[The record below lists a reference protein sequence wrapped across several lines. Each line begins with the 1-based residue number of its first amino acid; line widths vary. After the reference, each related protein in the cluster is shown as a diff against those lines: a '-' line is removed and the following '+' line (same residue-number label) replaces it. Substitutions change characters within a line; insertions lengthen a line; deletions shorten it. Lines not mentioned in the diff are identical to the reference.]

1 MRRRG
6 LSDHIEDK
14 SEKNEKALIFGQV
27 TKVWDKETDE
37 IEEGNIEVNIKTVSN
52 DNEYRRIPLT
62 FFDHSGHV
70 SVPRVGDPIV
80 IDFTSGKGNTPVAV
94 ASSHDDRDEHRA
106 PNAREGH
113 WRHEWPGENDNVY
126 LEAEPSDSSGGVPDV
141 VRMGIKPSGLEEA
154 TTEVA
159 VDNSGSEPQIKIET
173 DGDITLDA
181 DGDILINTSE
191 GTGPVARQGHTHDY
205 TWSDDGGSG
214 TTDTPNE
221 PGTETEIG

>member
-1 MRRRG
+1 MKKKG
-6 LSDHIEDK
+6 LTDHIG
-14 SEKNEKALIFGQV
+14 EKAESREKALMFGQV
-27 TKVWDKETDE
+27 TKVWDKESNE
-37 IEEGNIEVNIKTVSN
+37 IEEGNIEVNVRTVSN
-52 DNEYRRIPLT
+52 ANELRRVPLT
-62 FFDHSGHV
+62 CFDHSGHV
-70 SVPRVGDPIV
+70 SVPKKGDPV
-80 IDFTSGKGNTPVAV
+80 VVDFTSGKGHTPVAV
-94 ASSHDDRDEHRA
+94 AATHDDRDEHRS

-113 WRHEWPGENDNVY
+113 WRHEWPGEGDNVY
-126 LEAEPSDSSGGVPDV
+126 LEAEPSDGSAGQPDV
-141 VRMGIKPSGLEEA
+141 VRMGIKPGGLEEA

-159 VDNSGSEPQIKIET
+159 VDNSGDQPQIKIET